1 MIIVD
6 YSQTA
11 ISNFM
16 AEIGGRT
23 DIEVNVPL
31 LRHMIINS
39 IRGYKKKFGTEYG
52 ELIIACDNQ
61 KYWRKEYFQFYKA
74 GRKKAREDSGLD
86 WKTIFE
92 ALNQIKAELHLF
104 FPYKV
109 IDVEGAEADDVI
121 ATLSEW
127 TQNNELNSGGMLF
140 DEPQPVLIISGD
152 HDFYQLQK
160 YNNVKQFSPVLKKYI
175 KSDESPERYIFE
187 HILRGD
193 KGDGVPNVFSADD
206 SIVNGIKQKPI
217 QTKKVEIW
225 YKAPEEMPQDDTFK
239 RNYDRNKM
247 LIDLGCIPK
256 EVKDRIINSY
266 TEQPQKDKS
275 KLLDFFVQN
284 KMKNMLELI
293 EEF

>member
-39 IRGYKKKFGTEYG
+39 IRGYKKKFGAEYG

-61 KYWRKEYFQFYKA
+61 KYWRKECFQFYKA

-109 IDVEGAEADDVI
+109 IDVDGAEADDVI

-225 YKAPEEMPQDDTFK
+225 YRTPEEMPQDEIFK

-256 EVKDRIINSY
+256 EVKNRIINSY
-266 TEQPQKDKS
+266 TGQPQKDKG

>member
-23 DIEVNVPL
+23 DIEINVPL
-31 LRHMIINS
+31 LRHMIVNS
-39 IRGYKKKFGTEYG
+39 IRGYKKKFGSEYG
-52 ELIIACDNQ
+52 ELVIACDNM
-61 KYWRKEYFQFYKA
+61 KYWRKEHFQYYKA
-74 GRKKAREDSGLD
+74 GRKKARDDSGLD

-92 ALNQIKAELHLF
+92 ALNQIKMELHQY

-109 IDVEGAEADDVI
+109 LDVEGAEADDVI

-127 TQNNELNSGGMLF
+127 TQSNDLNSGSLLF

-160 YNNVKQFSPVLKKYI
+160 FNNVKQYSPVLKKYI
-175 KSDESPERYIFE
+175 KSEESPERYIFE

-193 KGDGVPNVFSADD
+193 KGDGIPNVFSADD
-206 SIVNGIKQKPI
+206 SIVNGVKQKSVMK
-217 QTKKVEIW
+217 KKVELW
-225 YKAPEEMPQDDTFK
+225 YKSPEEMPQDTEFK
-239 RNYDRNKM
+239 RNYDRNKI
-247 LIDLGCIPK
+247 LIDLECIPK
-256 EVKDRIINSY
+256 EIKQRIINSY
-266 TEQPQKDKS
+266 TDQPQKDKS

-284 KMKNMLELI
+284 KMKNMLEII

>member
-39 IRGYKKKFGTEYG
+39 IRGYKKKFGAEFG
-52 ELIIACDNQ
+52 ELVIACDNQ

-92 ALNQIKAELHLF
+92 ALNQIKAELNLF

-109 IDVEGAEADDVI
+109 IDVDGAEADDVI

-127 TQNNELNSGGMLF
+127 TQNNDLNSAGMLF

-160 YNNVKQFSPVLKKYI
+160 YNNVRQFSPVLKKYI

-206 SIVNGIKQKPI
+206 SIVNGIKQKPM
-217 QTKKVEIW
+217 QTKKIELW
-225 YKAPEEMPQDDTFK
+225 YRTPEEMPQDESFK

-256 EVKDRIINSY
+256 EVKERIINSY
-266 TEQPQKDKS
+266 TDQPQKDKS